1 MNTAVQCPATGTKLV
16 GRAAAVGQRPS
27 PWIPCSID
35 FENTYIEGQDPN
47 ICSDLI
53 AHFAPDTIDT
63 HGFPRHRVSELDR
76 DMHAW
81 PLAAAFEVPT

>member
-1 MNTAVQCPATGTKLV
+1 MRHIQNTNSDLLDTYQTI
-16 GRAAAVGQRPS
+16 GRFAQMARQ
-27 PWIPCSID
+27 IK
-35 FENTYIEGQDPN
+35 GQDPN
-47 ICSDLI
+47 ICSHLI